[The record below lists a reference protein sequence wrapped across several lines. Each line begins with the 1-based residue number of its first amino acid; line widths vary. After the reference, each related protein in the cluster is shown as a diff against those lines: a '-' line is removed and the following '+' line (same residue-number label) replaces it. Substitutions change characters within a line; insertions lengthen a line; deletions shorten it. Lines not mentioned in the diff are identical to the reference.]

1 MTARDLAFDDI
12 KVGDRAEIAW
22 TPAAADIDA
31 FAELSGDRNPLHTD
45 GAYARSQ
52 GFSDR
57 VVHGFLVGAK
67 VSALGGML
75 LPGRRSLLL
84 EYELSHP
91 NPVFAGDAILLR
103 GEVRDRWP
111 DLRLVELSIK
121 AVKAQDGKDKT
132 VIAGKVRC
140 KILS

>member
-1 MTARDLAFDDI
+1 MMARDLAFDNI

-22 TPAAADIDA
+22 TPAGADIDA

-45 GAYARSQ
+45 GDYARSH
-52 GFSDR
+52 GFADR
-57 VVHGFLVGAK
+57 VVHGFLIGAK
-67 VSALGGML
+67 VSALVGML

-91 NPVFAGDAILLR
+91 NPVFAGDAIVLR

-111 DLRLVELSIK
+111 DLRLIELSIK
-121 AVKAQDGKDKT
+121 AIKAQDGKT
-132 VIAGKVRC
+132 VIQGKVRC